1 MDECC
6 LCKKT
11 LKSGSARSKRKKLF
25 GNAAK
30 EPRDVLENFCKREL
44 DAGLNEIVEVSG
56 TRDVYL
62 CNICSTQLTKVPKL
76 EKELQSLKQAISF
89 KIKSLHL
96 LAAHS
101 GNIL

>member
-6 LCKKT
+6 LCKRT

-44 DAGLNEIVEVSG
+44 DAGLNEIVAG
-56 TRDVYL
+56 
-62 CNICSTQLTKVPKL
+62 
-76 EKELQSLKQAISF
+76 F
-89 KIKSLHL
+89 
-96 LAAHS
+96 
-101 GNIL
+101 GN

>member
-6 LCKKT
+6 LCKRT

-62 CNICSTQLTKVPKL
+62 CIFAAHN
-76 EKELQSLKQAISF
+76 SLKYLNLRRSC
-89 KIKSLHL
+89 SL
-96 LAAHS
+96 
-101 GNIL
+101 